1 MTISRADA
9 SRMNG
14 AQSSG
19 PVSEEGKARSSQNAL
34 KQGLFSK
41 RRLLDDEDPEEF
53 RAFKDS
59 LLESLQPVTA
69 VEHVLI
75 DRMAMARWRLG
86 RLERAEAARVEIER
100 NSFTL
105 SMEIE
110 KWRAYGGP
118 GLACRVPQLSEE
130 SLKPAVADRDRTVIQ
145 SLSVP
150 IDFEK
155 YVKLSAALNREF
167 DGALREFRAEQSRR
181 VDSLELQSVTRRER
195 GEHDSAISS
204 SRVYEADANRSAD
217 PDP

>member
-9 SRMNG
+9 SRANG

-19 PVSEEGKARSSQNAL
+19 PVSDEGKARSSQNAL

-53 RAFKDS
+53 QQFKDS
-59 LLESLQPVTA
+59 FIESLQPVTPT
-69 VEHVLI
+69 EHVLV
-75 DRMAMARWRLG
+75 DRMVMARWRLG
-86 RLERAEAARVEIER
+86 RLERAEAAKVETER
-100 NSFTL
+100 NRYRYSPD
-105 SMEIE
+105 ME

-118 GLACRVPQLSEE
+118 GLLARLPGISEATLKSVVP
-130 SLKPAVADRDRTVIQ
+130 DRDGVIHQ

-167 DGALREFRAEQSRR
+167 DNALRELRAEQSRR
-181 VDSLELQSVTRRER
+181 VGSLELQPAPRRKRPAEDA
-195 GEHDSAISS
+195 EVDSAPRSHDGG
-204 SRVYEADANRSAD
+204 DAVS
-217 PDP
+217 